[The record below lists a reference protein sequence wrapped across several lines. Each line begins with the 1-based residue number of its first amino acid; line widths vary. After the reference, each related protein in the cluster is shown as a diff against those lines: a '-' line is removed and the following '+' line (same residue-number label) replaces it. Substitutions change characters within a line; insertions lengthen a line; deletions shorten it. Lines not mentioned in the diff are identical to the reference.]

1 MEKDGLLKTNFLGV
15 KMEDLERLCQEML
28 RYLKGEEVDFS
39 WCKVDLSS
47 FTDFERNVLEQ
58 TRKIPYGHTMTYGE
72 LAAVIGRKGSS
83 RAVGSALS
91 KNPYPIIIP
100 CHRVISSN
108 GMGGFCG
115 SKDSESL
122 SVKRKLLELEGVK
135 I

>member
-1 MEKDGLLKTNFLGV
+1 
-15 KMEDLERLCQEML
+15 MEDLERLCQEML
-28 RYLKGEEVDFS
+28 RYLKGEQVDFS

-47 FTDFERNVLEQ
+47 FTDFEKNVLEQ

-72 LAAVIGRKGSS
+72 LAAVIGRKGAS

-91 KNPYPIIIP
+91 KNPCPIIIP
-100 CHRVISSN
+100 CHRVVSSK

-135 I
+135 L

>member
-1 MEKDGLLKTNFLGV
+1 
-15 KMEDLERLCQEML
+15 
-28 RYLKGEEVDFS
+28 
-39 WCKVDLSS
+39 
-47 FTDFERNVLEQ
+47 VLEQ

-72 LAAVIGRKGSS
+72 LAAVIGRKGAS

-115 SKDSESL
+115 NKDSESL